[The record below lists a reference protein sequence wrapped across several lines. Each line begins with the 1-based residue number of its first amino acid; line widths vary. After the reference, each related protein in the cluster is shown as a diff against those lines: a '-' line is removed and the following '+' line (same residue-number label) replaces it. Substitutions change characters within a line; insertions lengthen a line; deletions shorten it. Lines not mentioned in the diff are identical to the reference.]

1 MQPETERNVMNEHIE
16 MLYKQYYS
24 TKSHKAK
31 KDLYKAIKRAE
42 GKRRKEKT
50 KDVIII

>member
-1 MQPETERNVMNEHIE
+1 MNEHIE
-16 MLYKQYYS
+16 MLYKQYNS

-42 GKRRKEKT
+42 GKRRKEKL
-50 KDVIII
+50 KGMIVV